1 MVVLE
6 LIENFNRVDFS
17 YMKAKPD
24 ISFLENYKNRKIVM
38 IGYEKWQTT
47 LDSYEFKDV
56 SEYDFTKYDLIVL
69 GPKINYKKRS
79 YIKQLLNFLKKKK
92 LDYIFY
98 GYSSY
103 TNLNLENTKNM
114 FRPIDISKSPFNID
128 SYQVID
134 NSFDRKTIGIYIVSL
149 IMTIY
154 TNYNSNLITYRIF
167 LIILIL
173 FVLIIPRKKIVY
185 IKNGSD

>member
-6 LIENFNRVDFS
+6 LIENFNKVDFS

-24 ISFLENYKNRKIVM
+24 ISFLENYKNRKIAM
-38 IGYEKWQTT
+38 LGYETWETT
-47 LDSYEFKDV
+47 LDSY
-56 SEYDFTKYDLIVL
+56 DFIDISKYKFSKYNLIVI

-79 YIKQLLNFLKKKK
+79 YIRHLLNLLKKKN
-92 LDYIFY
+92 LDFIFY

-114 FRPIDISKSPFNID
+114 FRPIDISKSPFNIN
-128 SYQVID
+128 VTEIID
-134 NSFDRKTIGIYIVSL
+134 NSFDRKTIGIYIGSL
-149 IMTIY
+149 IMAIY
-154 TNYNSNLITYRIF
+154 ANYNSNLITYRVF

-173 FVLIIPRKKIVY
+173 FVLINTRKKLVY
-185 IKNGSD
+185 IKHG

>member
-6 LIENFNRVDFS
+6 LIENFNKVDFS
-17 YMKAKPD
+17 YLKVKPD
-24 ISFLENYKNRKIVM
+24 ISFLENYKNRKIAM
-38 IGYEKWQTT
+38 LGYEKWQTT

-56 SEYDFTKYDLIVL
+56 LEYDLSRYDLIVI

-114 FRPIDISKSPFNID
+114 FRPIDISKSPFNQKIYEIID
-128 SYQVID
+128 D
-134 NSFDRKTIGIYIVSL
+134 SFDRKTIGIYIASL
-149 IMTIY
+149 VMTIY
-154 TNYNSNLITYRIF
+154 TNYNSNLITYRLF

-185 IKNGSD
+185 IKNG